1 MERETIRRAW
11 KPVYLAKEHMFSI
24 LHMMGTHGK
33 FHARG
38 CRNHLCFRNYSLK
51 GLKLKERSKDTIALI
66 QQKKNAFKDL
76 SGNVELS
83 SVGSLR
89 NSIRDQNLCVI
100 YLDEHQNRLVRQAS
114 DRGQMQELSDYNE
127 N

>member
-1 MERETIRRAW
+1 MFPQLFFEGIEAKRE
-11 KPVYLAKEHMFSI
+11 KQGH
-24 LHMMGTHGK
+24 
-33 FHARG
+33 
-38 CRNHLCFRNYSLK
+38 YSTYST
-51 GLKLKERSKDTIALI
+51 E
-66 QQKKNAFKDL
+66 KNAFKDL

-89 NSIRDQNLCVI
+89 NSIRDQNLHVI
-100 YLDEHQNRLVRQAS
+100 YLDEHQNRPVRQAS

>member
-1 MERETIRRAW
+1 MERGTIRRAW
-11 KPVYLAKEHMFSI
+11 KPVYLAKEHMVFI

-33 FHARG
+33 FHARE
-38 CRNHLCFRNYSLK
+38 CRNHLCFCNYSLK
-51 GLKLKERSKDTIALI
+51 GLELKERSKDTITLI

-76 SGNVELS
+76 SGNVKLS

-89 NSIRDQNLCVI
+89 SSIRDQNLRVI
-100 YLDEHQNRLVRQAS
+100 YLDEHQNRLGRQAS